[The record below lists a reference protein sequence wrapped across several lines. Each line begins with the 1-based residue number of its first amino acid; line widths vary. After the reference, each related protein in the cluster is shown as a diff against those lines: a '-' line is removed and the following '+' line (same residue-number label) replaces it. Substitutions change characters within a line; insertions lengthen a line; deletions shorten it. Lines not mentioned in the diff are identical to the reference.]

1 MNTGR
6 IEKSLTETITSQL
19 LKTKKGPANAG
30 PLLNLISIDYF
41 KVAGQGLPAL
51 DLTFTIMKSP

>member
-1 MNTGR
+1 MG
-6 IEKSLTETITSQL
+6 
-19 LKTKKGPANAG
+19 KTRNNYRTDSANKKGPAIAG
-30 PLLNLISIDYF
+30 PLNKSIPNDYF